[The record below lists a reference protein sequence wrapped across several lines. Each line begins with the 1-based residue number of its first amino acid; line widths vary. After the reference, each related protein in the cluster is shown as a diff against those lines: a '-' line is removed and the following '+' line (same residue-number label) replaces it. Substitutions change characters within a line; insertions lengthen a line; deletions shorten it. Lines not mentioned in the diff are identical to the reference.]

1 MNVTKGLSLCHTL
14 RLEREISD
22 RRNAGGLVYA
32 RNAEDDVLA
41 ALAVES
47 HEPHNVATVGMAVAN
62 TDRHVAAM
70 PGDDVIKQRNRAGMQ
85 SQRIFNRL
93 CKLDHVPSHGIAH
106 SAGKPNHMVVI
117 VPLDACRETFR
128 IPRGQKVANM
138 STVTILVAAK
148 SSLNWAIW
156 TIFKA

>member
-1 MNVTKGLSLCHTL
+1 MNVTKGLSLCHAPG
-14 RLEREISD
+14 LEREISD
-22 RRNAGGLVYA
+22 RRDAGSLVYA

-41 ALAVES
+41 ALTVEG
-47 HEPHNVATVGMAVAN
+47 HESHNVATVGMAVADA
-62 TDRHVAAM
+62 DRHVAAV
-70 PGDDVIKQRNRAGMQ
+70 PGNDIVEQRNRAGMQ

-93 CKLDHVPSHGIAH
+93 CKLDHVPSRGIAH
-106 SAGKPNHMVVI
+106 SAGKPNHVVVI

-148 SSLNWAIW
+148 SSLNWAI
-156 TIFKA
+156 